1 MKETSTS
8 IVDFNPFL
16 TPEIELVAP
25 ATEPQLEIWLSST
38 IGGNDANRSYNE
50 SVSLKLNGT
59 LSEGSLLL
67 ALQSTVQRHQA
78 MRMVFSGSG
87 DEIIIFKELDFH
99 VEQTDLCDSDEE
111 QQKAFIQQT
120 LTQNALFVFNLNKG
134 PLFKFQLFKLNNTEH
149 LFTLTIHHIV
159 GDGWSIGIILADISR
174 LYNAFNQGVYPALET
189 APSFVDY
196 AVEQWDFNQSEAYN
210 TIENYWVNKFKIVPE
225 VNLPIDFPR
234 PSQRTYASQRNDYV
248 IDTATINHLKLVG
261 SKAGCSFVTTLI
273 AAFEIFLHRLTGQP
287 ETVVGLPVAGQYISG
302 LNGLVGHCVNL
313 LPIKSSYSPELSFL
327 EYLQKRKSEL
337 FDDYE
342 YQQITFGSLLKRLD
356 INREGGRLPLVPLV
370 FNIDLGLDNGVAFTG
385 IKHSLIY
392 NPRKFENFEI
402 FLNVSGSE
410 KDLVFEWSFNTQL
423 FRPATITK
431 FMDSLEAMIGFI
443 VANPN
448 TKIGAIEWPEN
459 SAFAEKIAQFNNTKT
474 VYNKDT
480 CITEL
485 IEKNAMLY
493 PDKVAI
499 NFQNST
505 LTYTELVSKTNQL
518 ANYLIKQGIGP
529 GNMVALAVDRS
540 ERMVIALL
548 AILKTG
554 AAYLPLDPD
563 YPKKRIEYIIS
574 DAQVQA
580 LITSKKYQGYL
591 DTSAQVFILED
602 ALVEAQ
608 NYSDKNFKTAA
619 DGESVAYLLY
629 TSGSTGNPK
638 GVLIERHSLLNLLL
652 SMQKEPGIKYWDK
665 FLAVTTISFDI
676 AGLELF
682 LPLISGSLLLLAS
695 NDAARDGRMLL
706 DLVKKNGVTMMQG
719 TPATYK
725 LMIEAGWNE
734 PLPVKVLCGGEAFP
748 SNLATALS
756 DRSASVWNMY
766 GPTETTIW
774 SMVERLYGNEN
785 NITIGK
791 PIDNTQVYILDE
803 QFRLL
808 PEGAVGEIFIAGDG
822 VARGYYKLADQTASR
837 FVSNPFSEVKG
848 DKMYR
853 TGDLGRF
860 VDNGKIQCLGR
871 KDQQVKVR
879 GYRIELGEIEHLLL
893 QQKSIKESAVI
904 AHNDRL
910 IAYLV
915 TESNPD
921 TSAWKQALRE
931 FLPPYMVPSEF
942 VVLEKMPL
950 TPNGKID
957 KLALPKSNKQ
967 TEVALEEFIAPRTDT
982 EKLVAKIWCEVLEL
996 KEISI
1001 TSDFFEV
1008 GGHSLITIQI
1018 INKLEKETGKRIPL
1032 AWIFENTTIE
1042 RFSRMID
1049 SENKPFTWDTLVP
1062 LKATGTKV
1070 PIYLVHGYDLNIL
1083 PFTCLARNMED
1094 DQPVYG
1100 VQAMGLSGQSE
1111 PYDNMIDLAA
1121 HYVKEIILS
1130 NPKGPYAIVGY
1141 SFGGVIAFEIAQ
1153 QLKAMGKEVSM
1164 LAMFD
1169 SYAENLDYYSP
1180 KTQRLANKLR
1190 RQVPKFSYIVKSFFK
1205 RPITTL
1211 VYQYEWFTRRLNQV
1225 LKKVKTVELTTEQ
1238 QQIQEIMWKYERAY
1252 LSYNIQKFDGEIHLF
1267 RVSERLYWLEDPETM
1282 GWKPYVNEQVV
1293 VHPVPGDHKTF
1304 LLPPNDQ
1311 NFAKIL
1317 QKVLNEKHGYKI

>member
-1 MKETSTS
+1 MKELSTNT
-8 IVDFNPFL
+8 VDFNPFL

-25 ATEPQLEIWLSST
+25 ATEPQLEIWLSSR
-38 IGGNDANRSYNE
+38 IGGDDANRSYNQ
-50 SVSLKLNGT
+50 SVSLRLNGS
-59 LSEGSLLL
+59 LSEGSLLI
-67 ALQSTVQRHQA
+67 ALQNTVQRHQA
-78 MRMVFSGSG
+78 MRMVFSSTG
-87 DEIIIFKELDFH
+87 EELIIFKELDFA
-99 VEQTDLCDSDEE
+99 VEQVDLSASDEE
-111 QQKAFIQQT
+111 EQKAFILQT
-120 LTQNALFVFNLNKG
+120 LHNNAHFIFDLSRG
-134 PLFKFQLFKLNNTEH
+134 PLFIFQLFKLSKTEH
-149 LFTLTIHHIV
+149 LFTLTIHHII
-159 GDGWSIGIILADISR
+159 GDGWSIGILLTDISKF
-174 LYNAFNQGVYPALET
+174 YNAFSEGVYPTLEP

-196 AVEQWDFNQSEAYN
+196 AVDQWDFSQSQAYSD
-210 TIENYWVNKFKIVPE
+210 TENYWIKRFQTVPE
-225 VNLPIDFPR
+225 VNLPLDFSR
-234 PSQRTYASQRNDYV
+234 PAHRTYAAQRNDYV
-248 IDTATINHLKLVG
+248 ANTAVINHLKLVG

-273 AAFEIFLHRLTGQP
+273 AAFEIFLHRLTGQS

-313 LPIKSSYSPELSFL
+313 LPLKSSYSPELSFM

-342 YQQITFGSLLKRLD
+342 NQQITFGSLLKRLD

-370 FNIDLGLDNGVAFTG
+370 LNVDLGLDNGVAFNG

-410 KDLVFEWSFNTQL
+410 KELVFEWSFNTQL
-423 FRPATITK
+423 FKPATITR

-443 VANPN
+443 TANPN
-448 TKIGAIEWPEN
+448 TKIGEIEWAEN
-459 SAFAEKIAQFNNTKT
+459 SAFAEKLAQFNNTKS
-474 VYNKDT
+474 VYNKDV

-485 IEKNAMLY
+485 IEKNAALY

-499 NFQNST
+499 NFEGTIVNYSD
-505 LTYTELVSKTNQL
+505 LVSKTNRL

-529 GNMVALAVDRS
+529 GNVVALSVDRS

-563 YPKKRIEYIIS
+563 YPKKRIEYII
-574 DAQVQA
+574 DNAKAQA

-591 DTSAQVFILED
+591 ETTATVFLLED
-602 ALVEAQ
+602 ALVESESF
-608 NYSDKNFKTAA
+608 SDKNFKTAA
-619 DGESVAYLLY
+619 DGESLAYLLY

-638 GVLIERHSLLNLLL
+638 GVLVQRHSLFNFLL

-725 LMIEAGWNE
+725 LMIDAGWNE

-774 SMVERLYGNEN
+774 SMVERLYGNEST
-785 NITIGK
+785 ITIGK
-791 PIDNTQVYILDE
+791 PIDNTQVYVLDD
-803 QFRLL
+803 QLRLL
-808 PEGAVGEIFIAGDG
+808 LEGAVGEIFIAGEG
-822 VARGYYKLADQTASR
+822 VARGYYNLAEQTASR
-837 FVSNPFSEVKG
+837 FVTNPFSEEKG
-848 DKMYR
+848 ARMYR

-879 GYRIELGEIEHLLL
+879 GYRIELGEIEHTLL
-893 QQKSIKESAVI
+893 QQSGIKEAAVI
-904 AHNDRL
+904 AHNNRL

-921 TSAWKQALRE
+921 TSAWKQAIRS
-931 FLPPYMVPSEF
+931 FLPPYMMPSEF
-942 VVLEKMPL
+942 VVIEKMPL

-957 KLALPKSNKQ
+957 KLALPKSDKQ
-967 TEVALEEFIAPRTDT
+967 TDVVVEEFIGPRTET

-1018 INKLEKETGKRIPL
+1018 VNRLEKEIGKRIPL

-1042 RFSRMID
+1042 RFSWMID

-1070 PIYLVHGYDLNIL
+1070 PIYLVHGFDLNIL

-1100 VQAMGLSGQSE
+1100 LQAMGLSGQSD

-1121 HYVKEIILS
+1121 HYVKEIVLS

-1180 KTQRLANKLR
+1180 KTQRIANKLR
-1190 RQVPKFSYIVKSFFK
+1190 RQLPKFSYIVKSFFK
-1205 RPITTL
+1205 RPITTIK
-1211 VYQYEWFTRRLNQV
+1211 YQYEWFTRRLNQFTS
-1225 LKKVKTVELTTEQ
+1225 KVKVEDMTPEQ
-1238 QQIQEIMWKYERAY
+1238 RHIQEIMWKYERAY
-1252 LSYNIQKFDGEIHLF
+1252 LSYNIQKFDGSIDLF

-1282 GWKPYVNEQVV
+1282 GWKPYVTEQVN
-1293 VHPVPGDHKTF
+1293 VHPVLGDHKTF
-1304 LLPPNDQ
+1304 LLPPNDKD
-1311 NFAKIL
+1311 FAQIL
-1317 QKVLNEKHGYKI
+1317 QKVLNEKHGYKN